1 MTQFFITLKIMINR
15 KNDKKKD
22 TFSRQLT
29 FCEIDI
35 NLVHDVPSPLLPYL
49 DIPFSLDG
57 LSLFSSAD
65 ADTTP

>member
-1 MTQFFITLKIMINR
+1 MI
-15 KNDKKKD
+15 KKD